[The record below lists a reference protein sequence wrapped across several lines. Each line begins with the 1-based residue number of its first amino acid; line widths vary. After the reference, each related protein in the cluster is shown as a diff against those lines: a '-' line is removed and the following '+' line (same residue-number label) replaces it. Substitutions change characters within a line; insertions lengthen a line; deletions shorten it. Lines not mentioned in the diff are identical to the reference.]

1 MLITAGTSADH
12 KIAAKRRRNK
22 YDGNRIEERSVHML
36 VKNEFA
42 KNHETWCG
50 LNRPDMKESDADVVI
65 FGIPFDGGVSYRGG
79 AAEAPKLLRE
89 NTLCSTPCTER
100 LDWYDTL
107 NVVDG
112 GDFEGEDREEI
123 FAEVQAYV
131 ADLVKKG
138 VRFTMVGGD
147 HSVTIPVE
155 RGINDSIEED
165 FGIIH
170 IDAHMDLCEALEG
183 DPLSHGST
191 ERRALE
197 LEHVKSLENL
207 YFIGIRSIEPDEFAF
222 HKENNIQVKTA
233 YDCYHEGIEA
243 VADDCIA
250 KMKKFNKVYITF
262 DIDALD
268 PGYAAGTGTPQF
280 GGLTSRMALTL
291 LEKLFTELNIM
302 AFDVV
307 EIAPVLDPSL
317 AAMYAGRKLITEA
330 WGYWAESLGKLE
342 KK

>member
-1 MLITAGTSADH
+1 MQ
-12 KIAAKRRRNK
+12 
-22 YDGNRIEERSVHML
+22 
-36 VKNEFA
+36 VKNEFV
-42 KNHETWCG
+42 KNEETWCG
-50 LNRPDMKESDADVVI
+50 LNRPDMKEADADVVI
-65 FGIPFDGGVSYRGG
+65 FGIPYDKGVSYRGG
-79 AAEAPKLLRE
+79 AGEAPEMLRE

-100 LDWYDTL
+100 LEWFDTL

-112 GDFEGEDREEI
+112 GDFEGERDEI

-131 ADLVKKG
+131 ADLVKAGK
-138 VRFTMVGGD
+138 RFTMVGGD

-155 RGINDSIEED
+155 RGINEGIDEE

-170 IDAHMDLCEALEG
+170 IDAHMDLCEALYG

-191 ERRALE
+191 QRRALE
-197 LEHVKSLENL
+197 MDHIGSLENL
-207 YFIGIRSIEPDEFAF
+207 YFIGIRSIEPDEFQF

-233 YDCYHEGIEA
+233 YDCYAEGIEA

-250 KMKKFNKVYITF
+250 KMKKFKKVYITF

-280 GGLTSRMALTL
+280 GGLTPRMALTL
-291 LEKLFTELNIM
+291 MKKLFTELNIM

-307 EIAPVLDPSL
+307 EIAPALDPSL

-330 WGYWAESLGKLE
+330 WGCWAEQLGKLE
-342 KK
+342 RK

>member
-1 MLITAGTSADH
+1 MQ
-12 KIAAKRRRNK
+12 
-22 YDGNRIEERSVHML
+22 
-36 VKNEFA
+36 VKNEFV
-42 KNHETWCG
+42 KNEETWCG
-50 LNRPDMKESDADVVI
+50 LNRPDMKEGDADVVI
-65 FGIPFDGGVSYRGG
+65 FGIPYDKGVSYRGG
-79 AAEAPKLLRE
+79 AGEAPEMLRE

-100 LDWYDTL
+100 LEWFDTL

-112 GDFEGEDREEI
+112 GDFEGERDEI

-131 ADLVKKG
+131 ADLVKAGK
-138 VRFTMVGGD
+138 RFTMVGGD

-155 RGINDSIEED
+155 RGINEGIDEE

-170 IDAHMDLCEALEG
+170 IDAHMDLCEALYG

-191 ERRALE
+191 QRRALE
-197 LEHVKSLENL
+197 MDHIGSLENL
-207 YFIGIRSIEPDEFAF
+207 YFIGIRSIEPDEFQF

-233 YDCYHEGIEA
+233 YDCYAEGIEA

-280 GGLTSRMALTL
+280 GGLTPRMALTL
-291 LEKLFTELNIM
+291 MKKLFTELNIM

-307 EIAPVLDPSL
+307 EIAPALDPSL

-330 WGYWAESLGKLE
+330 WGCWAEQLGKLE
-342 KK
+342 RK